1 LKWVSVAGVVLGA
14 LPACHN
20 SDYLAYSW
28 DDRRV
33 LCSDAIDDYKGDAPW
48 ALVDDELGYARTESR
63 VALFHAHRPGITIS
77 IDGIERILSHAD
89 REHLDYVTYRE
100 LVPGPARAGLA
111 LAFDD
116 NSIEEWLGIRD
127 LLASHHARVT
137 FFITRYAILTDAE
150 RAGIDTL
157 AADGH
162 DIQPHSVTH
171 PHGIAYVRDNG
182 LDAYVTDEAVPS
194 MDVLRA
200 AGYEPTAYAYPFGE
214 HTDAMDQA
222 LIPYV
227 DKLRVSPGSCPW

>member
-1 LKWVSVAGVVLGA
+1 MPVLIALVVLAMG
-14 LPACHN
+14 CHH
-20 SDYLAYSW
+20 SDYLSYSW
-28 DDRRV
+28 DDRRI
-33 LCSDAIDDYKGDAPW
+33 LCSDAIDDYQGDAPW
-48 ALVDDELGYARTESR
+48 ALVDDELGYAQSDSR
-63 VALFHAHRPGITIS
+63 VALFHAHRPGVTIS

-89 REHLDYVTYRE
+89 AEHLDYITYRE
-100 LVPGPARAGLA
+100 LVPGPGRSGLA

-137 FFITRYAILTDAE
+137 FFITRYAILTDDE
-150 RAGIDTL
+150 RAGIDLL
-157 AADGH
+157 ASDGH
-162 DIQPHSVTH
+162 DIQPHTVTH
-171 PHGIAYVRDNG
+171 PHGLAYVHDYG
-182 LDAYVTDEAVPS
+182 LQAYVDDEAVPS

-200 AGYEPTAYAYPFGE
+200 AGYEPTAFAYPFGE